1 MSSILVVD
9 VGNSR
14 MKWGL
19 ARQHT
24 WISQGVVPNPEIG
37 TLALRDWQNLPRPAR
52 AVGVNVAG
60 EAARVRVEGQLA
72 RWRVTMEWI
81 TPTEV
86 AGGVVN
92 RYTRPA
98 QLGADR
104 WAALIAARRRIVA
117 AELFPRP
124 CVVVNAGTAVTVDA
138 LDAEGVFRGGIILP
152 GLRLMLDSLAE
163 NTAALK
169 VPPGQMRE
177 FPTSTP
183 DALYSGAIRAVCGA
197 IEQMRYALRRD
208 DSGVVCYLAGG
219 AAPEIAPHLA
229 GSVEVVDN
237 LVLEGVLAL
246 ALSAPH
252 ATATAHQ

>member
-1 MSSILVVD
+1 LSSILVVD

-24 WISQGVVPNPEIG
+24 WISQGVVPNTEIG
-37 TLALRDWQNLPRPAR
+37 TLALRNWQNLPRPAR

-81 TPTEV
+81 
-86 AGGVVN
+86 
-92 RYTRPA
+92 
-98 QLGADR
+98 
-104 WAALIAARRRIVA
+104 
-117 AELFPRP
+117 
-124 CVVVNAGTAVTVDA
+124 
-138 LDAEGVFRGGIILP
+138 ILP
-152 GLRLMLDSLAE
+152 GLRLMLDALAE

-208 DSGVVCYLAGG
+208 DSGVICYLAGG

-252 ATATAHQ
+252 ATATAHH